1 MTSLPD
7 PTIQAPI
14 PARADAPLRR
24 IGERLASIVPEPA
37 RRHSLGYSRF
47 VLSMR
52 IALPA
57 AAVALLLVVSL
68 WSHIN
73 PGEIRFSI
81 PKVVVKPDDL
91 ENLRMESPRYVGL
104 DERDQ
109 PFTITAR
116 LASQSAGGG
125 ALTELAEPKGDIA
138 LASGSWIAMEAQ
150 RGLYDR
156 HTETLDLDGGVAVF
170 QDRGYQ
176 LHTDRARFLFRPGNA
191 VGDAP
196 VQGQGPDS
204 ELTGE
209 GFLIEDRGA
218 RVHLRGASRII
229 FHPHKDAGPTAG
241 RGAP

>member
-1 MTSLPD
+1 VTSLPD
-7 PTIQAPI
+7 PASPPAI
-14 PARADAPLRR
+14 PPRADAPLRR

-73 PGEIRFSI
+73 PGELRFAI

-116 LASQSAGGG
+116 LASQSAAGGG
-125 ALTELAEPKGDIA
+125 LTELAEPKGDIA
-138 LASGSWIAMEAQ
+138 LASGAWIAMEAQ

-156 HTETLDLDGGVAVF
+156 HAETLDLDGGVAVF

-191 VGDAP
+191 EGDTP
-196 VQGQGPDS
+196 VRGQGPDS
-204 ELTGE
+204 ELTSD
-209 GFLIEDRGA
+209 GFLIEDKGA
-218 RVHLRGASRII
+218 RVHLRGAARIV
-229 FHPHKDAGPTAG
+229 FYPRKDAGPTAPRSG
-241 RGAP
+241 P